1 MVLELGPYPAE
12 DVQRWSRVVRRILVE
27 LRSTPDGE
35 DLVSPDVI
43 ELWSRTL
50 DDWSRIADRLTEGG
64 GDDPAPFRWTG
75 ELEPEVVEFLLDGLE
90 RCLHSPTVMSWI
102 TPEEAEQQRTFTMQV
117 VQAFVDGLTA
127 EGHGCQHYADQIL
140 VSLGGLLED

>member
-12 DVQRWSRVVRRILVE
+12 DVQRWSRVVRRIVVE
-27 LRSTPDGE
+27 LRSTPDNE
-35 DLVSPDVI
+35 QLVSPDVV

-50 DDWSRIADRLTEGG
+50 DEWSRTADSLTAGG
-64 GDDPAPFRWTG
+64 AAPAPFRWTG

-90 RCLHSPTVMSWI
+90 RCLHSPTVMGWI
-102 TPEEAEQQRTFTMQV
+102 TPEEAEEQRTFTMQL
-117 VQAFVDGLTA
+117 VQAFVDGLIA

-140 VSLGGLLED
+140 VSLGGLLQD